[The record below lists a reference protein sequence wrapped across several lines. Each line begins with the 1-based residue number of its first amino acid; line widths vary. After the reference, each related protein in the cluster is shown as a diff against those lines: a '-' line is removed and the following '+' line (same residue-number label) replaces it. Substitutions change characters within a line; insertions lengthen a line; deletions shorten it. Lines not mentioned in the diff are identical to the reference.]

1 MKMPNRAV
9 KMGGIFAVGAGLVAI
24 ALSVVLLVPNTT
36 QAHPEPTP
44 QTVIVATP
52 EPTSQPASALGSVPD
67 QTSQQAG
74 PTAQEISEMITAEV
88 ATCVGWDG
96 HSRSTGQP
104 WTWKGNGPI
113 EMGELVVVEKS
124 DSAMVCTGAGARL
137 DSESISEV
145 TEVEPPE
152 ADGTD

>member
-52 EPTSQPASALGSVPD
+52 EPTSQPASALESVPAR
-67 QTSQQAG
+67 TSQQSLQAG
-74 PTAQEISEMITAEV
+74 QMMEQSGTITNDYDSICHGAVLDVNSVFGVASDDGQTAE
-88 ATCVGWDG
+88 TTSNSSLPMEDCV
-96 HSRSTGQP
+96 HPYSETTFSIKST
-104 WTWKGNGPI
+104 
-113 EMGELVVVEKS
+113 
-124 DSAMVCTGAGARL
+124 D
-137 DSESISEV
+137 
-145 TEVEPPE
+145 
-152 ADGTD
+152 